1 MSTFIITAVEV
12 RNYNVVYE
20 VEADSKEEAID
31 LASWGEAD
39 STVDEELETVVERYI
54 VRTEVKS

>member
-20 VEADSKEEAID
+20 VEAASEQDALE
-31 LASWGEAD
+31 LASIGEVED
-39 STVDEELETVVERYI
+39 TLDEELETVVERYI
-54 VRTEVKS
+54 VGTEVKS